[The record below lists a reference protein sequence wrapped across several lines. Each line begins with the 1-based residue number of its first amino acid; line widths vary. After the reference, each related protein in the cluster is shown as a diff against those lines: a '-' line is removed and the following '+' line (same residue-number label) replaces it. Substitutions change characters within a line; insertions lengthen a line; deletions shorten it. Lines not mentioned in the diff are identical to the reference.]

1 MINAIF
7 VNRRQTTAHSFKLQG
22 LFSLVSGEEVEID
35 ESYLISRDNK
45 KAPKVQGFKFY
56 TD

>member
-22 LFSLVSGEEVEID
+22 LFSLVSGEEGEIYEFKVE
-35 ESYLISRDNK
+35 
-45 KAPKVQGFKFY
+45 
-56 TD
+56 